1 MGVEVGRAGKPT
13 RKRCPWL
20 GSRGPGS
27 LGASGREVRVS
38 GCPTG
43 GWANATG
50 SRTLFFPDVDCDA
63 AAEEAGGWSLNLSV
77 LLCGK

>member
-1 MGVEVGRAGKPT
+1 MGVEVGRAGKPR
-13 RKRCPWL
+13 RKRSGWP
-20 GSRGPGS
+20 GARGPGS
-27 LGASGREVRVS
+27 LGAGGRGVRVS
-38 GCPTG
+38 GGPTG

-63 AAEEAGGWSLNLSV
+63 AAKEAGGWSLNLSV